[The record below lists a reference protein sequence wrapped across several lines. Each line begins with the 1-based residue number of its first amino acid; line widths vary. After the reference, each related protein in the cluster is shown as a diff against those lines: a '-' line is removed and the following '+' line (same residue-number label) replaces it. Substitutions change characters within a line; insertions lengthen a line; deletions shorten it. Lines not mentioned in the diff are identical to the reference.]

1 MGSKMWLVRLI
12 SRYEGAQ
19 FAIRLSARAETGG
32 GFNLVLTDE
41 TPRGSMQGS
50 VELITRSKIHNRAL
64 PKGTLSSIENLAL
77 QSGVIDLPADI
88 ELKPYIVNGIEFDW
102 LDGLHYEIEIYWQ
115 GKHKVVKRFNWCEPT
130 YARLFN
136 AVVLIALKDS
146 PLLDQALKFKC
157 FPM

>member
-12 SRYEGAQ
+12 SRYESAQ

-50 VELITRSKIHNRAL
+50 VELITRSKIHHQTLPRGAL
-64 PKGTLSSIENLAL
+64 CSIENLVL
-77 QSGVIDLPADI
+77 QSGVLELAEQEPQGPLIID
-88 ELKPYIVNGIEFDW
+88 GMEFFM
-102 LDGLHYEIEIYWQ
+102 LDGTHYEIEIYWH
-115 GKHKVVKRFNWCEPT
+115 GRHKTVRRFEKPEIHFAT
-130 YARLFN
+130 LFN
-136 AVVLIALKDS
+136 AVLPIALKDS
-146 PLLDQALKFKC
+146 PLLNQALKFKC